1 MSSPPPGGRRQRR
14 RFRPLDGECEPGAG
28 MSGQGVPGI
37 SRDHARELARRELA
51 RSIYQPSLLV
61 RWWHDITSW
70 FSSVDGGL
78 NVWGVLALA
87 VIVLAAIA
95 VMVAILGP
103 ARTGRRVPG
112 RAILGDRPRHA
123 DDYRAAADR
132 LAAAA
137 DYRAAIA
144 DRVRAIAADLEARGV
159 LPPGPARTA
168 VELAWD
174 AGRAFPAMAD
184 ELTAAARLFDEVRY
198 GGRPGS
204 ERAYARVRDL
214 DVSLRA
220 AAPAAATQS
229 AAAPWSSM
237 MAAAASHG
245 LSR

>member
-1 MSSPPPGGRRQRR
+1 
-14 RFRPLDGECEPGAG
+14 
-28 MSGQGVPGI
+28 MSGQGGPGI

-51 RSIYQPSLLV
+51 RSIYQPSLV
-61 RWWHDITSW
+61 ARWWHDITGW

-95 VMVAILGP
+95 VTVAVLGP
-103 ARTGRRVPG
+103 ARTGRRLPG

-123 DDYRAAADR
+123 ADYRAAAER
-132 LAAAA
+132 LAAAG

-168 VELAWD
+168 VELARD
-174 AGRAFPAMAD
+174 AGRAFPPMAD
-184 ELTAAARLFDEVRY
+184 ELTAAAHLFDEVRY

-204 ERAYARVRDL
+204 ERAYVRVKDL
-214 DVSLRA
+214 DVSLQA
-220 AAPAAATQS
+220 AAPATATQS
-229 AAAPWSSM
+229 AAARWSST
-237 MAAAASHG
+237 MAAPGTSG
-245 LSR
+245 SSR